1 MNKFVEILIGLVLL
15 ILPIYAWVAG
25 QPMGWDLGY
34 AALLVLKGGIM
45 WGLMLIGVLFL
56 VLGISDLKD

>member
-1 MNKFVEILIGLVLL
+1 MNKFIEILIGLILL
-15 ILPIYAWVAG
+15 VIPIYAWITNY
-25 QPMGWDLGY
+25 WYLGE

-45 WGLMLIGVLFL
+45 WGLILAGILFL

>member
-1 MNKFVEILIGLVLL
+1 MNKFIEILIGLILL
-15 ILPIYAWVAG
+15 VVPIYAWITNY
-25 QPMGWDLGY
+25 WYLGE

-45 WGLMLIGVLFL
+45 WGLILAGIMFL

>member
-1 MNKFVEILIGLVLL
+1 MNKFIEILVGLVLL

-25 QPMGWDLGY
+25 QPIGWELGE
-34 AALLVLKGGIM
+34 AALVVLKGGIM
-45 WGLMLIGVLFL
+45 WGLILIGILFL